1 LEHLL
6 PKTRRKGKFRG
17 PHPVLPYEDL
27 PAFMRDLAG
36 IDNTSARMLETTILT
51 CARTNEIINMRWT
64 NIDLDRALWRVPREL
79 MKMDRDHV
87 VPLPRAAIAFLRSAH
102 AARLSDDGFVFPGRD
117 RGEPMS
123 NMAMLE
129 LLKDMGRTDITVHG
143 FRSTFKTW
151 CDEETNFSNQAV
163 EFCIAHIP
171 GDEAEKAYRRRS
183 MLAKRKQIM
192 EAWAAFA
199 IKPIAKV
206 IRINPR
212 RVA

>member
-1 LEHLL
+1 
-6 PKTRRKGKFRG
+6 
-17 PHPVLPYEDL
+17 
-27 PAFMRDLAG
+27 
-36 IDNTSARMLETTILT
+36 
-51 CARTNEIINMRWT
+51 
-64 NIDLDRALWRVPREL
+64 
-79 MKMDRDHV
+79 
-87 VPLPRAAIAFLRSAH
+87 
-102 AARLSDDGFVFPGRD
+102 VFPGRD